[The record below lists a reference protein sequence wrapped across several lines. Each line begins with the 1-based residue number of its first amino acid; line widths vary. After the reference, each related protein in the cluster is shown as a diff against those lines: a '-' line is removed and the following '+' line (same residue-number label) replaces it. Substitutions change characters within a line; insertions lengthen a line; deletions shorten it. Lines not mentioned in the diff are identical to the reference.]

1 MGSDANPERLVARAD
16 RLDAFARRVTDD
28 LDDYV
33 RQRAKR
39 HRDEYKRAGIRT
51 SKCGEPGEH
60 ELGYSVEIIC
70 IEPDPDGEGTRRVT
84 LDVTAAITETDQF
97 ETWRSMRQAALEDAE
112 TFRRRAA
119 EQVFDSDRS
128 DAENVERIRSM
139 LGDPGDDDV
148 VAALVD
154 CSTGPLSTLATGS
167 ETGTTPDEG
176 SEQVGAT
183 RVPQADREA
192 VLGRDGNV
200 CRRCG
205 DSPSAADLVVHRVP
219 SADDVGPT
227 DADTVDHL
235 ENLIALCETCHD
247 AAHEGPDDD
256 AVHDTAE
263 AFWQW
268 IDAGGDGPGELE
280 QTTFAQFVD

>member
-1 MGSDANPERLVARAD
+1 MGSDANPERLVERAD

-33 RQRAKR
+33 RKRAKR
-39 HRDEYKRAGIRT
+39 HRDEYRRAGIRT
-51 SKCGEPGEH
+51 SKRGEPGEH

-97 ETWRSMRQAALEDAE
+97 ETWRSVRQEALQDAE

-119 EQVFDSDRS
+119 EQVFDPDRS

-139 LGDPGDDDV
+139 LGNPGDDDV
-148 VAALVD
+148 VTALVD
-154 CSTGPLSTLATGS
+154 CSTGPLSTLAPDS

-176 SEQVGAT
+176 PGGAT
-183 RVPQADREA
+183 RVLQADREA

-205 DSPSAADLVVHRVP
+205 DSRSAADLVVRRIP
-219 SADDVGPT
+219 SAADA
-227 DADTVDHL
+227 DADTADHH
-235 ENLIALCETCHD
+235 EDLIALCETCHD

-268 IDAGGDGPGELE
+268 IDAGGDGRAELE